1 MTFGGELGSPL
12 GDVEPLEYFVCV
24 VHWGNAVFPDLVTS
38 QVMGEFGG
46 GWTLGKNNFF
56 KLFFFFFLNHP
67 LQLHSQANSKP
78 RSPLR
83 CSALGPKC
91 LVC

>member
-12 GDVEPLEYFVCV
+12 GGVESLEHFVCV
-24 VHWGNAVFPDLVTS
+24 AHWRDVVIPDLVTQ
-38 QVMGEFGG
+38 QVSGEFGG
-46 GWTLGKNNFF
+46 GWTWRKNNFF
-56 KLFFFFFLNHP
+56 KLFFFFLNHP
-67 LQLHSQANSKP
+67 LQPHSQANSKP

-83 CSALGPKC
+83 CSALGPTC